1 MSGSPFQYYASS
13 HGPDYMGRLA
23 IGTAQFGLPYGVA
36 NQVGQISKSDA
47 AAILKYALD
56 AGVNMLD
63 TAISYGNSE
72 VCLGNAGIQDFKI
85 VTKLPALPDDCS
97 DISSWVDRQ
106 FNESLMRLG
115 VKKIYGLLLH
125 RPDQLLGIN
134 GAALDAAIRELKRR
148 GLVERVGVSIYSPVE
163 LDALYS
169 NYCFDLVQ
177 APFNLLDN
185 RLYTSGW
192 LTRLKD
198 QGVEIHTRSAFL
210 QGLLL
215 IPQNKLPLKFS
226 RWREVWERW
235 HCWLTDQNISAVK
248 ACLSFPLSYPEIDR
262 VVIGVD
268 SLRQFVDIINALNGK
283 IIDHFPDLKCQDE
296 LLINPMNWTR
306 L

>member
-1 MSGSPFQYYASS
+1 MSGFPFQYYASS
-13 HGPDYMGRLA
+13 NGPDYMDRLA

-36 NQVGQISKSDA
+36 NEVGQISKSDA

-72 VCLGNAGIQDFKI
+72 VCLGNAGVQDFKI
-85 VTKLPALPDDCS
+85 VTKLPALPDNCS

-106 FNESLMRLG
+106 LDESLMRLG

-134 GAALDAAIRELKRR
+134 GAALDGAIRELKRR
-148 GLVERVGVSIYSPVE
+148 GLVERVGVSIYSPAE

-235 HCWLTDQNISAVK
+235 HYWLTDQNISAVK

-268 SLRQFVDIINALNGK
+268 SLRQFVDIIDALNGK